1 MKNKDNQNKNNIIN
15 KIENEYIDKSSDIF
29 NKSFDTINTNIV
41 PPLFNINFED
51 NNDIIYNDGINNGF
65 DKYDLNI
72 YSSFQ
77 DIDKLKKVENFD
89 NIIPDR
95 NNQRKFDVF
104 SGNNNYIKQKKENEY
119 LFEPEKNRININNN
133 DNNEDIKQRLFTSR
147 EFKFEKPFESEYTN
161 DP

>member
-72 YSSFQ
+72 YSSF
-77 DIDKLKKVENFD
+77 
-89 NIIPDR
+89 
-95 NNQRKFDVF
+95 
-104 SGNNNYIKQKKENEY
+104 
-119 LFEPEKNRININNN
+119 
-133 DNNEDIKQRLFTSR
+133 
-147 EFKFEKPFESEYTN
+147 
-161 DP
+161 